1 MVIRKAAIATRGLMP
16 EGGGAT
22 VGEKCIVATVNIINV
37 NFLFLKAFAFKY
49 ELLYVCY

>member
-16 EGGGAT
+16 EGAT